1 MWLSRQIKIVMQQ
14 DSTYHDTHST
24 DESQNHCCNIGRK
37 SCNRQNWYIAT
48 ESKWMV
54 ASGRERMD
62 SREHTGPVGG
72 WLCPVS
78 WHLPRAMEL
87 STHYQCIS
95 LHANYPSVLLTWKK
109 LGGKQE
115 GIYSSYFIYFYTVWG
130 LTVSIC
136 HFYNKTLPLGGMR
149 PRKGRQLWAFLDGVL
164 RVVLEAVCDG
174 GPWFLGRYSKGRSLF
189 L

>member
-109 LGGKQE
+109 IGGKAGGHLLFLFYILLHCLRFDSEHLSLLQQNTPPGRNEAKE
-115 GIYSSYFIYFYTVWG
+115 GETA
-130 LTVSIC
+130 VSIS
-136 HFYNKTLPLGGMR
+136 
-149 PRKGRQLWAFLDGVL
+149 GRGF
-164 RVVLEAVCDG
+164 EG
-174 GPWFLGRYSKGRSLF
+174 GPWSCVRRRALIPR
-189 L
+189 